1 MGGNNA
7 TKEVLNRTLIFFA
20 NLLHEQKI
28 DDWFIAYGTL
38 LGIIRE
44 NGCIEGDDDVD
55 IIINKKYYNVLKQI
69 LIEKGFEIEYGMTI
83 GTNTNILKTK
93 ETDEF
98 CSIDF
103 YMASVSG
110 YDYFDSWENVVWS
123 NCLPLLRYNWM
134 NTVLHLPNDAHTK
147 LVNRYGDDW
156 KIPQQNKGVFP
167 RKKII

>member
-20 NLLHEQKI
+20 NLLHERKI

-44 NGCIEGDDDVD
+44 NSCIEGDDDVD

-93 ETDEF
+93 ETNEF

-103 YMASVSG
+103 
-110 YDYFDSWENVVWS
+110 
-123 NCLPLLRYNWM
+123 
-134 NTVLHLPNDAHTK
+134 
-147 LVNRYGDDW
+147 
-156 KIPQQNKGVFP
+156 
-167 RKKII
+167 